1 MVMKVVN
8 LMVVVE
14 IMVKMMRTVMDRAL
28 MTMLTMKRHY
38 WSRSS
43 MRNQSIM
50 LLRLLLYKKK
60 V

>member
-1 MVMKVVN
+1 MKVVN